1 MNAYS
6 RKRPY
11 HHKNIQ
17 PADPAIKAWR
27 EWLPEN
33 QRFYD
38 NFRKWLKKGGF
49 SDSTLNTYGV
59 AARQALGFLDK
70 YYWQIDPESDLQ
82 RAWERLQTHPT
93 SPATQ
98 DCYRKG
104 LAKLAEYLRFV
115 CRRPAA
121 PKPIPW
127 DRFLGAFPDW
137 LAADVRDFI
146 IHRARAW
153 TAERKFERS
162 GDLLSHLTL
171 PLRWMLAHDE
181 LKEIGDLTPA
191 VWYAYLDEQLA
202 QALQPVTI
210 NSKLLELQAW
220 LRFLEDQGRPVCARM
235 LRVERLCEGQNLPK
249 DVPLDQ
255 LRRLQAEILLEAA
268 ADARNKSRTGKLD
281 LAWFLLMLHSGLR
294 TCEVRDL
301 RLDDLDFIARQA
313 RIQQSKG
320 LKDRVVYLS
329 EVTIQALQ
337 GYLDVRGPKEALPE
351 QVFIYRHQPLGKFY
365 CWQRLRTLGERCGVS
380 ATPHQLRH
388 SCATLLLNAGAPVLT
403 VQTILGHKWVDTT
416 LGYARLYDGTVAAD
430 YYSAM
435 AEVERRLA
443 LPEDR
448 LTVKPGIGQ
457 LLALVDGLRQGT
469 LNAKQVEL
477 VQQLRDGLIDLA
489 EQEIHMEAVKV
500 LSEIDPASA

>member
-1 MNAYS
+1 MNTHP

-17 PADPAIKAWR
+17 PADPAIKAWG

-33 QRFYD
+33 QKFYD

-82 RAWERLQTHPT
+82 RAWEHLQTHPT

-121 PKPIPW
+121 PKPLPW
-127 DRFLGAFPDW
+127 DRFLGTFPDW
-137 LAADVRDFI
+137 LAADVRDFV

-153 TAERKFERS
+153 TADRKDERS
-162 GDLLSHLTL
+162 CDLLSHLTV
-171 PLRWMLAHDE
+171 PLRWIQAHA
-181 LKEIGDLTPA
+181 EIQGVGDLTPA
-191 VWYAYLDEQLA
+191 LWDAYLDERLA
-202 QALQPVTI
+202 QGCTPVTV
-210 NSKLLELQAW
+210 NHDLLELKRW

-235 LRVERLCEGQNLPK
+235 LRVERLNEGQNLPK
-249 DVPLDQ
+249 DIPLDQ
-255 LRRLQAEILLEAA
+255 LRLLQAAIRLEAA
-268 ADARNKSRTGKLD
+268 AEARNKSRTGKMD

-301 RLDDLDFIARQA
+301 RMADLDFTARQA

-329 EVTIQALQ
+329 DASIKALQ
-337 GYLDVRGPKEALPE
+337 AYLVVRGPKEALPE
-351 QVFIYRHQPLGKFY
+351 QMFIYRHQPLGKFY
-365 CWQRLRTLGERCGVS
+365 CWQRLRTISERCGVS
-380 ATPHQLRH
+380 ASPHQLRH

-435 AEVERRLA
+435 SEVERRLA

-448 LTVKPGIGQ
+448 LSHPQSIGQ
-457 LLALVDGLRQGT
+457 LLALVDALRQGT
-469 LNAKQVEL
+469 LNTTQIEL
-477 VQQLRDGLIDLA
+477 VQKLRAGLIALA
-489 EQEIHMEAVKV
+489 EQERNMEDVKV
-500 LSEIDPASA
+500 PAEINQTSS